1 MLLSLVPVI
10 GADSAFLP
18 TLRIVCEQRVE
29 ASILRL
35 PALCLP
41 QAAQLIAISH
51 LHCLHDD
58 YQTHKYTLALTS
70 CMLTKLGLEFRSL
83 FCAIHPL
90 NCFII
95 TAARYG
101 AMFEQTF
108 VAPHC
113 VCL

>member
-51 LHCLHDD
+51 PQCLHHNI
-58 YQTHKYTLALTS
+58 QTNKYTLALMS
-70 CMLTKLGLEFRSL
+70 CVLT
-83 FCAIHPL
+83 
-90 NCFII
+90 N
-95 TAARYG
+95 
-101 AMFEQTF
+101 
-108 VAPHC
+108 
-113 VCL
+113 